1 MGNQGDE
8 WYCEPWAVR
17 LGTPGGERR
26 GQRPSSWTVP
36 GAHEEPGDGGPEQA
50 VLGSGRGVKGLGF
63 YPRGSR
69 ETGPSRPWKHRGE
82 DFDFSEEGE
91 LQAKNDQI

>member
-8 WYCEPWAVR
+8 WHCEPWAVHS
-17 LGTPGGERR
+17 TPGGER
-26 GQRPSSWTVP
+26 QRQSPSSWTGTGSP
-36 GAHEEPGDGGPEQA
+36 EEPGDGAQSRQPWGA
-50 VLGSGRGVKGLGF
+50 RRGWVF

-82 DFDFSEEGE
+82 DFDFSRRE